1 MAREERRTGGNRRRG
16 RTFDAIMGVG
26 EKRKEGISKRSGKQL
41 DETGS
46 QSRKQSIRLV
56 NMLTQEAGKEEGL
69 GCRIRDAE
77 RVAGRHASRPTRGSP
92 AGK

>member
-1 MAREERRTGGNRRRG
+1 
-16 RTFDAIMGVG
+16 MGVG
-26 EKRKEGISKRSGKQL
+26 EKRKKGISKRSGKQL

-77 RVAGRHASRPTRGSP
+77 RVAGRYASRPTRGSP